1 MTEIESAELELAEV
15 RRARLLEEAHRM
27 TAGAAP
33 GERLALDFDG
43 QLHVVWRDQ
52 TGELHVENRG
62 S

>member
-1 MTEIESAELELAEV
+1 MTETEAAELELAEA
-15 RRARLLEEAHRM
+15 RRGRLLEEAQRV
-27 TAGAAP
+27 TQGAAP